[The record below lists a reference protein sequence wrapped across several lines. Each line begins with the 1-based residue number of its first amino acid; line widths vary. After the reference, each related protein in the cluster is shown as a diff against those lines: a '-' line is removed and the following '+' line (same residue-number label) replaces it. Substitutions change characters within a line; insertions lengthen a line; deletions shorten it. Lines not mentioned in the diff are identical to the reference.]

1 MQLTLTKPL
10 LSEMLFV
17 SFNLWKETTWKFLMK
32 LSCFTFWPITTIT
45 FRICMQCIITIT
57 IITFCIQCSPVAG
70 LSGWMYIRFG
80 ISGSAFPATIHWLQI
95 QFKIF

>member
-17 SFNLWKETTWKFLMK
+17 SFNLWKETTWKIFMK
-32 LSCFTFWPITTIT
+32 LSCFTFLADHHHHLQNLHAIYIITT
-45 FRICMQCIITIT
+45 TIT

-80 ISGSAFPATIHWLQI
+80 ISGSAFPATIH
-95 QFKIF
+95 